1 MNKNLY
7 QNELDSLKIIDG
19 PLSNYKEILY
29 VDRIVLE
36 DIGNLG
42 EFNAS
47 LVFKSKT
54 LYIDRKY
61 YNNSKKE
68 VEDII
73 RYVIKNTTESE
84 FCIASKVLITNKIL
98 DSFKDTDYISELYL
112 GDSLD
117 NSYMLTYKNYIKLK
131 RTNLSCV
138 YTNAVDNRL
147 MDNFFD
153 DFIGYNKNRK
163 LIKNYTYKDLSNLGI
178 IFLYELDLKELD
190 NLKYVKDATTIML
203 MGDSYRYVN
212 LIYKYLDN
220 YNKKNEVVIDIGTE
234 KEKFNSYLKE
244 NEIDNRV
251 KIEINSFTYKIS
263 TISLE
268 LYKKVE
274 RILYDIIKPALLF
287 SPFEKYI
294 YAYNISKLF
303 KDYKENEDDKTQSR
317 SLYKILFNDYMVC
330 VAFSDLFGDL
340 LTKLGIENEEYSVCV
355 DTSFDEVDPSD
366 QNYVINHEIS
376 EEYHSRRL
384 VHIVDLKYKI
394 DGYYISD
401 PTWDN
406 DLNQDLYNY
415 LALTHN
421 EILDNYRYNHFNKA
435 DLSEMFFSNT
445 KEELYIKMNFFIN
458 RYNLSYPD
466 VKSFMQDFIEL
477 LFKIDYKFVSY
488 IYNKYDYIYDL
499 DWDDNYTLMID
510 EVFSHVESKINNVIP
525 LDTILS
531 AVRFIYLKEY
541 GYNLSNVDD
550 AINNMKK
557 ENAYINS
564 FDFPTRYKISKD
576 NKIEEIYPHQ
586 NKFK

>member
-1 MNKNLY
+1 MNKNLD
-7 QNELDSLKIIDG
+7 QNELDSFKIIAG
-19 PLSNYKEILY
+19 SLSNYKEILY
-29 VDRIVLE
+29 VDKVVLE

-42 EFNAS
+42 DFNAS

-73 RYVIKNTTESE
+73 RYVIKYTTESE
-84 FCIASKVLITNKIL
+84 FSIVSKVLITSNIL

-117 NSYMLTYKNYIKLK
+117 NSYMLTYENYIKLK
-131 RTNLSCV
+131 RTYLNCV
-138 YTNAVDNRL
+138 YTNTVEDCL
-147 MDNFFD
+147 MENFD
-153 DFIGYNKNRK
+153 DFIGYNKNRN
-163 LIKNYTYKDLSNLGI
+163 LINYYTYKDLQNLSNI
-178 IFLYELDLKELD
+178 YIYEVDIKQL
-190 NLKYVKDATTIML
+190 NNFKYIKDATIIL
-203 MGDSYRYVN
+203 RGYSYKYVN
-212 LIYKYLDN
+212 LIYNHLDK

-251 KIEINSFTYKIS
+251 KINISTSTIS
-263 TISLE
+263 TISFE

-274 RILYDIIKPALLF
+274 RILYDIIRPALLF

-303 KDYKENEDDKTQSR
+303 KDYKENKEDKTQSR
-317 SLYKILFNDYMVC
+317 DLYKILFNDYMVC
-330 VAFSDLFGDL
+330 VAFSNLFGDL
-340 LTKLGIENEEYSVCV
+340 LTKLGIENEEYCV
-355 DTSFDEVDPSD
+355 RIDTSFDEVDPSD
-366 QNYVINHEIS
+366 QNYVINHKIS
-376 EEYHSRRL
+376 EGYHSRRL

-394 DGYYISD
+394 NGYYISD

-421 EILDNYRYNHFNKA
+421 EMLDNYRYNHFDKE

-445 KEELYIKMNFFIN
+445 KDELYIKMNFFIN
-458 RYNLSYPD
+458 KYNYLYPN
-466 VKSFMQDFIEL
+466 VKKFIQYFVEL
-477 LFKIDYKFVSY
+477 LSKIDYKFASY
-488 IYNKYDYIYDL
+488 IYNKYDYIYNS
-499 DWDDNYTLMID
+499 DWDTNSTLMID
-510 EVFSHVESKINNVIP
+510 EIFSHVESKINNVIP

-541 GYNLSNVDD
+541 GYNLSNIED
-550 AINNMKK
+550 AINNMKE
-557 ENAYINS
+557 ENAYRNS
-564 FDFPTRYKISKD
+564 LDFPTRYKIFKD

>member
-61 YNNSKKE
+61 YNDSKKE

-73 RYVIKNTTESE
+73 RYVIKYTTESE
-84 FCIASKVLITNKIL
+84 FCIASKALITNNIL

-138 YTNAVDNRL
+138 YTNAVGNLL
-147 MDNFFD
+147 MKKFD

-163 LIKNYTYKDLSNLGI
+163 LIGSYTYKDLQDSDI
-178 IFLYELDLKELD
+178 IFISELDLRELD
-190 NLKYVKDATTIML
+190 NLKYIKDATIML
-203 MGDSYRYVN
+203 QGDSYRHVN
-212 LIYKYLDN
+212 LIYDYLDY
-220 YNKKNEVVIDIGTE
+220 YNKKNVVVIDIDTE
-234 KEKFNSYLKE
+234 KEKFNSYLKK
-244 NEIDNRV
+244 NKIDNRV
-251 KIEINSFTYKIS
+251 KIKIS
-263 TISLE
+263 TSTISFE

-274 RILYDIIKPALLF
+274 RTLYDIIKPALLF

-303 KDYKENEDDKTQSR
+303 KDYKENEDDSTQSR

-340 LTKLGIENEEYSVCV
+340 LTKFGIENEEYSVCL
-355 DTSFDEVDPSD
+355 DTSFDEVDPLD
-366 QNYVINHEIS
+366 QNYVINHEFS
-376 EEYHSRRL
+376 KEYHSRRL

-421 EILDNYRYNHFNKA
+421 EILDNYRYNYFNKV

-458 RYNLSYPD
+458 RYNSLYPD
-466 VKSFMQDFIEL
+466 VGSFMQNFIGL
-477 LFKIDYKFVSY
+477 LFRIDYKFVSY
-488 IYNKYDYIYDL
+488 IYNKYGDICDL
-499 DWDDNYTLMID
+499 DLDDNYALMID

>member
-84 FCIASKVLITNKIL
+84 FCIASKALITNNIL

-138 YTNAVDNRL
+138 YTNAVGNLL
-147 MDNFFD
+147 MKKFD

-163 LIKNYTYKDLSNLGI
+163 LIESYTYKDLQDSDI
-178 IFLYELDLKELD
+178 IFLYELDLRELD
-190 NLKYVKDATTIML
+190 NLKYIKDATIML
-203 MGDSYRYVN
+203 QGDSYRYVN
-212 LIYKYLDN
+212 LIYEYLDY
-220 YNKKNEVVIDIGTE
+220 YNKKNVVVIDIDTE
-234 KEKFNSYLKE
+234 KEKFNSYLKK

-251 KIEINSFTYKIS
+251 KIKIS
-263 TISLE
+263 TSTISFE

-274 RILYDIIKPALLF
+274 RTLYDIIKPALLF

-303 KDYKENEDDKTQSR
+303 KDYKENEDDSTQSR

-340 LTKLGIENEEYSVCV
+340 LTKFGIENEEYSVCL
-355 DTSFDEVDPSD
+355 DTSFDEVDPLD
-366 QNYVINHEIS
+366 QNYVINHEFS
-376 EEYHSRRL
+376 KEYHSRRL

-421 EILDNYRYNHFNKA
+421 EILDNYRYNYFNKV

-458 RYNLSYPD
+458 RYNSLYPD
-466 VKSFMQDFIEL
+466 VGSFMQNFIGL
-477 LFKIDYKFVSY
+477 LFRIDYKFVSY
-488 IYNKYDYIYDL
+488 IYNKYGDICDL
-499 DWDDNYTLMID
+499 DLDDNYALMID

>member
-29 VDRIVLE
+29 VDKVVLE

-138 YTNAVDNRL
+138 YTNAVGNLL
-147 MDNFFD
+147 MKKFD

-163 LIKNYTYKDLSNLGI
+163 LIESYTYKDLQDSDI
-178 IFLYELDLKELD
+178 IFLYEFDLRELD
-190 NLKYVKDATTIML
+190 NLKYIKDATIML
-203 MGDSYRYVN
+203 QGDSYRYVN
-212 LIYKYLDN
+212 LIYEYLDY
-220 YNKKNEVVIDIGTE
+220 YNKKNVVVIDIDTE
-234 KEKFNSYLKE
+234 KEKFNSYLKK

-251 KIEINSFTYKIS
+251 KINISTSTIS

-294 YAYNISKLF
+294 YAYNTSKLF
-303 KDYKENEDDKTQSR
+303 KD
-317 SLYKILFNDYMVC
+317 
-330 VAFSDLFGDL
+330 
-340 LTKLGIENEEYSVCV
+340 
-355 DTSFDEVDPSD
+355 
-366 QNYVINHEIS
+366 
-376 EEYHSRRL
+376 
-384 VHIVDLKYKI
+384 
-394 DGYYISD
+394 
-401 PTWDN
+401 
-406 DLNQDLYNY
+406 
-415 LALTHN
+415 
-421 EILDNYRYNHFNKA
+421 
-435 DLSEMFFSNT
+435 
-445 KEELYIKMNFFIN
+445 
-458 RYNLSYPD
+458 
-466 VKSFMQDFIEL
+466 
-477 LFKIDYKFVSY
+477 
-488 IYNKYDYIYDL
+488 
-499 DWDDNYTLMID
+499 
-510 EVFSHVESKINNVIP
+510 
-525 LDTILS
+525 
-531 AVRFIYLKEY
+531 
-541 GYNLSNVDD
+541 
-550 AINNMKK
+550 
-557 ENAYINS
+557 
-564 FDFPTRYKISKD
+564 
-576 NKIEEIYPHQ
+576 
-586 NKFK
+586 

>member
-7 QNELDSLKIIDG
+7 QDELDSLKIIDG

-61 YNNSKKE
+61 YNDSKKE

-73 RYVIKNTTESE
+73 RYVIKYTTESE
-84 FCIASKVLITNKIL
+84 FCIASKALITNNIL

-138 YTNAVDNRL
+138 YTNAVGNLL
-147 MDNFFD
+147 MKKFD

-163 LIKNYTYKDLSNLGI
+163 LIGSYTYKDLQDSDI
-178 IFLYELDLKELD
+178 IFIYDLDLRELD
-190 NLKYVKDATTIML
+190 NLKYIKDATIML
-203 MGDSYRYVN
+203 QGDSYRHVN
-212 LIYKYLDN
+212 LIYDYLDY
-220 YNKKNEVVIDIGTE
+220 YNKKNVVVIDIDTE
-234 KEKFNSYLKE
+234 KEKFNSYLKK
-244 NEIDNRV
+244 NKIDNRV
-251 KIEINSFTYKIS
+251 KIKIS
-263 TISLE
+263 TSTISFE

-274 RILYDIIKPALLF
+274 RTLYDIIKPALLF

-303 KDYKENEDDKTQSR
+303 KDYKENEDDSTQSR

-340 LTKLGIENEEYSVCV
+340 LTKFGIENEEYSVCL
-355 DTSFDEVDPSD
+355 DTSFDEVDPLD
-366 QNYVINHEIS
+366 QNYVINHEFS
-376 EEYHSRRL
+376 KEYHSRRL

-458 RYNLSYPD
+458 RYNSLYPD
-466 VKSFMQDFIEL
+466 VGSFMQNFIGL
-477 LFKIDYKFVSY
+477 LFRIDYKFVSY
-488 IYNKYDYIYDL
+488 IYNKYGDICDL
-499 DWDDNYTLMID
+499 DLDDNYALMID

>member
-29 VDRIVLE
+29 VDKVVLE

-138 YTNAVDNRL
+138 YTNAVGNLL
-147 MDNFFD
+147 MKKFD

-163 LIKNYTYKDLSNLGI
+163 LIESYTYKDLQDSDI
-178 IFLYELDLKELD
+178 IFLYEFDLRELD
-190 NLKYVKDATTIML
+190 NLKYIKDATIML
-203 MGDSYRYVN
+203 QGDSYRYVN
-212 LIYKYLDN
+212 LIYEYLDY
-220 YNKKNEVVIDIGTE
+220 YNKKNVVVIDIDTE
-234 KEKFNSYLKE
+234 KEKFNSYLKK

-251 KIEINSFTYKIS
+251 KINISTSTIS

-294 YAYNISKLF
+294 YAYNTSKLF

-340 LTKLGIENEEYSVCV
+340 LTKLGIENEEYSVCL
-355 DTSFDEVDPSD
+355 DTSFDEVDPLD
-366 QNYVINHEIS
+366 QNYVINHEFS
-376 EEYHSRRL
+376 KEYHSRRL

-458 RYNLSYPD
+458 RYYRPNL
-466 VKSFMQDFIEL
+466 
-477 LFKIDYKFVSY
+477 
-488 IYNKYDYIYDL
+488 NHKYDYIYDL